1 MGGLQGHVQRRAMNA
16 GFSASGAGSRESSSS
31 PPRGIDLDGTAKHAA
46 GLLYPLLL
54 ESLHPQQFSGDLG
67 LSIHIQEGRIYHIR
81 EFITSK
87 EQPGVV
93 RGGLQGS
100 QQTPPDD
107 LGGNVLESAIASLR
121 GQLSPISSDYFGVI
135 TLTIEVRHG
144 ICRMVQCGRER
155 VYKSPRG

>member
-16 GFSASGAGSRESSSS
+16 GFSAAASTS
-31 PPRGIDLDGTAKHAA
+31 PRGIDLDGTSKHAA
-46 GLLYPLLL
+46 SLLYPLLR
-54 ESLHPQQFSGDLG
+54 ESLHPQQFTGDLG

-93 RGGLQGS
+93 KS
-100 QQTPPDD
+100 QQAAPED

-121 GQLSPISSDYFGVI
+121 GQLSPIGADYFGII
-135 TLTIEVRHG
+135 TLTIEVSRG
-144 ICRMVQCGRER
+144 ICKLVQCGRER
-155 VYKSPRG
+155 VYKTPSPRT

>member
-1 MGGLQGHVQRRAMNA
+1 MNA
-16 GFSASGAGSRESSSS
+16 GFSAAGAGPRESSSS

-93 RGGLQGS
+93 KS
-100 QQTPPDD
+100 QNSPPDD

-121 GQLSPISSDYFGVI
+121 GQLSPIGADYFGII
-135 TLTIEVRHG
+135 TLTIEVRQG

-155 VYKSPRG
+155 VYKSTLQRG